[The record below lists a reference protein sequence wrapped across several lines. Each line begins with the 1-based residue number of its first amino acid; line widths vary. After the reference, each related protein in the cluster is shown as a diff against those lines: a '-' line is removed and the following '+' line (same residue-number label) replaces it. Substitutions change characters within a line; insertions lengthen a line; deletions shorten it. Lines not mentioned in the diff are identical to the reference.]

1 MWKQRQSKCNE
12 RDPIPNHNFS
22 HRQWKLNVL
31 SMVYGCCKWSIQTRP
46 FIRCWTLRFTTVIQR
61 VVQAFSDP
69 SVNWFNLHPYMFS
82 DHSLVACWPT
92 SKGLDHNRNCIC
104 LTSKGN
110 KPFLTENFKRS
121 VWLTGLVYKRILIN
135 TRQTALLE
143 SVSFQINFKSVIQ
156 N

>member
-1 MWKQRQSKCNE
+1 
-12 RDPIPNHNFS
+12 
-22 HRQWKLNVL
+22 
-31 SMVYGCCKWSIQTRP
+31 MVCGCCKWSLQTKP

-69 SVNWFNLHPYMFS
+69 SVNWFNLHPHMFS

-156 N
+156 NKKGSSLGRLLNLRTSAKDKCCYFSLPQVVV